1 MIQGNLSFLHRE
13 YASHTLPSIYY
24 KYMLI
29 TLRRNKTIDNNRVT
43 AWLFILSDELDI
55 TETINDNTSG
65 DWVEVDQHE
74 RHINVL
80 RTTSSRIFFDVICKN
95 ICKVGIVGVDA
106 GGE

>member
-1 MIQGNLSFLHRE
+1 
-13 YASHTLPSIYY
+13 
-24 KYMLI
+24 MLI
-29 TLRRNKTIDNNRVT
+29 TLRRNKTIDNKRDTV
-43 AWLFILSDELDI
+43 WLFILSDELDI

-95 ICKVGIVGVDA
+95 ICKVGLIRVGVR
-106 GGE
+106 GE